1 MLCKNLALVF
11 SIAPYLEPCQN
22 VYNLNDNIKIR
33 KEILMLVHW
42 VSESPF
48 VLYSSWCFMMQL
60 KMATLGN
67 TRSPTQKKIIQNNF
81 SYQKM
86 CIARSHKFATHNWTV
101 LSTLEHADHLNFKI
115 LGWLPCHT
123 EIILLARA
131 QIFQFLHCDN
141 NGLAQTT
148 WTCIWISSNE
158 RGEPIASY
166 RWLRSSLRNNWLP
179 IVEDGFMEYTST
191 Q

>member
-22 VYNLNDNIKIR
+22 VYDLNDNIKIR

-67 TRSPTQKKIIQNNF
+67 TRSPTQKKK
-81 SYQKM
+81 S
-86 CIARSHKFATHNWTV
+86 
-101 LSTLEHADHLNFKI
+101 FKI
-115 LGWLPCHT
+115 TSHIKKCALPGVTNLPHT
-123 EIILLARA
+123 I
-131 QIFQFLHCDN
+131 
-141 NGLAQTT
+141 GL
-148 WTCIWISSNE
+148 
-158 RGEPIASY
+158 Y
-166 RWLRSSLRNNWLP
+166 
-179 IVEDGFMEYTST
+179 
-191 Q
+191 